1 MSETVLEVRD
11 LKTYFYTYAG
21 VVKALDG
28 VNLTVREGETLGL
41 VGETGCGKSVT
52 SLSVMR
58 LVPNP
63 PGRIVG
69 GEILFKGQDLLK
81 MSDEEIRKIR
91 GNKIAMIFQDPMTY
105 INPVMT
111 IGDQVSEVILLH
123 QDLRKEALQMKIE
136 HLKTRLQSASADTQK
151 EVEKEIEALQLEM
164 KDPPKLQTRE
174 ARRIA
179 ITKAIDL
186 LRLVRMPYP
195 EKIVSQ
201 YPHELSGGMRQRAI
215 IAMALA
221 CNPSLLI
228 ADEATTSLD
237 VTIQAQI
244 LALLSDLKRSLRTS
258 IMVITHDLGI
268 VAEMCDKVAVMYAG
282 VVAEYANTK
291 RLFKNPL
298 HPYTKGLLRT
308 IPSLVKEQDRLEA
321 IEGMVPN
328 LIYPPEGCRFHPRC
342 RNVMDVCRRER
353 PEMITVE
360 EDHQVACH
368 LYATRESQREAS
380 R

>member
-1 MSETVLEVRD
+1 MTETVLEVRD

-28 VNLTVREGETLGL
+28 VDLTIAQGETLGL

-52 SLSVMR
+52 SLSVLR
-58 LVPNP
+58 LVPDP
-63 PGRIVG
+63 PGKIVG
-69 GEILFKGQDLLK
+69 GEVLFKGQDLLK
-81 MSDEEIRKIR
+81 MSDEEIRSIR

-111 IGDQVSEVILLH
+111 IGDQVAEVILLH
-123 QDLRKEALQMKIE
+123 QDLRKEAVRARI
-136 HLKTRLQSASADTQK
+136 D
-151 EVEKEIEALQLEM
+151 EM
-164 KDPPKLQTRE
+164 KEQLKNAPSDQQRPIESEITELEAQMSNPPRLSSRE
-174 ARRIA
+174 TKNIA
-179 ITKAIDL
+179 LCKATDL

-195 EKIVSQ
+195 EKVVNQ

-221 CNPSLLI
+221 CGPSLLI

-244 LALLSDLKRSLRTS
+244 LALLNDLKRSLQTS
-258 IMVITHDLGI
+258 IMIITHDMGI
-268 VAEMCDKVAVMYAG
+268 VAEMCDTVAVMYAG
-282 VVAEYANTK
+282 VVVEYADTK
-291 RLFKNPL
+291 KLFRNPL

-308 IPSLVKEQDRLEA
+308 IPSLTREQDRLET

-342 RNVMDVCRRER
+342 RTAWDICKQER
-353 PEMITVE
+353 PQMIAVE
-360 EDHQVACH
+360 ENHKVACH
-368 LYATRESQREAS
+368 LYVGPGHRKEK
-380 R
+380 

>member
-28 VNLTVREGETLGL
+28 VNLTVKREETLGL

-52 SLSVMR
+52 SLSIMR
-58 LVPNP
+58 LVPDP
-63 PGRIVG
+63 PGRIVN
-69 GEILFKGQDLLK
+69 GEILFKGENLLK
-81 MSDEEIRKIR
+81 MSDQEIRSIR

-111 IGDQVSEVILLH
+111 IGDQVAEVILLH
-123 QDLRKEALQMKIE
+123 KNLAEEKIRLTIEDLREQ
-136 HLKTRLQSASADTQK
+136 LKDSTNQQIRYQIS
-151 EVEKEIEALQLEM
+151 QLESQM
-164 KDPPKLQTRE
+164 DHPPKLSKKDTKKLALR
-174 ARRIA
+174 
-179 ITKAIDL
+179 KAIDL

-195 EKIVSQ
+195 EKVVSQ

-221 CNPSLLI
+221 CNPLLLI
-228 ADEATTSLD
+228 ADEATTALD

-244 LALLSDLKRSLRTS
+244 LALLNDLKHTLHTS
-258 IMVITHDLGI
+258 IMIITHDLGI
-268 VAEMCDKVAVMYAG
+268 VAEMCDRVAVMYAG
-282 VVAEYANTK
+282 VVAEYSDTK
-291 RLFKNPL
+291 KLFRNPL

-308 IPSLVKEQDRLEA
+308 IPSLTREQNRLET

-342 RNVMDVCRRER
+342 KDAMDICKKER
-353 PEMITVE
+353 PQMVTVE
-360 EDHQVACH
+360 PDHQVACH
-368 LYATRESQREAS
+368 LYTPGDPKENRT
-380 R
+380 